1 MNKIERIKEWLEDIL
16 VIEYK
21 EDRKSK
27 LDSKDIREMLEWKY

>member
-27 LDSKDIREMLEWKY
+27 LDSKDIREMLE